1 VKALHARLKDL
12 AQNFEEATVDK
23 KEQEEKVVKMKEQ
36 LKTASELNAVIWI
49 LYTFI
54 IEKIFFHAFM

>member
-1 VKALHARLKDL
+1 LHARLKDL

-36 LKTASELNAVIWI
+36 LETASELNAV
-49 LYTFI
+49 T
-54 IEKIFFHAFM
+54 

>member
-1 VKALHARLKDL
+1 MIFYHFKTNWNLSNDFFKALHARLKDL

-36 LKTASELNAVIWI
+36 LQTASELNAVI
-49 LYTFI
+49 
-54 IEKIFFHAFM
+54 